1 MQPPHVESHKAQS
14 IGQESKQK
22 PWVNQNNL
30 THSDEKHHASKKL
43 KIWLDPDAWR
53 HLLELSSKKK
63 TKPELKLRKG
73 SHVLQTNNAVLR
85 ISMEGR
91 AYQDLGCGLAGP
103 VSNFTSKIFPKP
115 DIVTFHSI
123 PAALWLKSGCPF
135 LPPPQRELVLIG
147 FMNVC
152 KTFGNLASALK
163 SWAQQAE
170 S

>member
-1 MQPPHVESHKAQS
+1 MSNLCQLCLILILDKGSLGNLPGSMQPPHVESHKAQS

-91 AYQDLGCGLAGP
+91 AYQDLLDVDLP
-103 VSNFTSKIFPKP
+103 VRLPISLPRSSQNPTS
-115 DIVTFHSI
+115 
-123 PAALWLKSGCPF
+123 
-135 LPPPQRELVLIG
+135 
-147 FMNVC
+147 
-152 KTFGNLASALK
+152 
-163 SWAQQAE
+163 
-170 S
+170 